1 MAAPHVFILHLHVLS
16 ASVIVIKKCLGK
28 LHRSSFA
35 VSDLWCQKGGDTRF
49 QAFYFLCVNKQQL
62 LLLLQVVH
70 LYSWNCNPYKP
81 TRLYYL
87 VSLWDNVSMWYWKT
101 FSPFLSCTITLLC
114 CRNTC
119 IIKGLLTDRHS
130 QCIYLIVHLRPKQ
143 NLHKTLNVPIHCHK
157 PQAKAAKHLKLCFTK
172 YFYYGHTHRKTVT
185 LKTCNHKNIE
195 LCWFIYIEHQ
205 HFLSYRHPY
214 TL

>member
-130 QCIYLIVHLRPKQ
+130 PYCAFKAKAKFTQNIKCPHSLSQTTGKSCKTPKIV
-143 NLHKTLNVPIHCHK
+143 LHKVLLLWP
-157 PQAKAAKHLKLCFTK
+157 
-172 YFYYGHTHRKTVT
+172 HT
-185 LKTCNHKNIE
+185 
-195 LCWFIYIEHQ
+195 
-205 HFLSYRHPY
+205 S
-214 TL
+214 